1 MKSVLLPLSAMLLAS
16 AMVIAPASAEEA
28 RIDIVISPSTVN
40 LDMKG
45 VWVTVHA
52 DIPYSLVDH
61 DVLVTLNAVPVKS
74 TFADNRGDLVAKFPV
89 GDVAAILTEYVGEE
103 VELTLSGTAAD
114 GTEFYGTDTIR
125 VIQSSKK

>member
-52 DIPYSLVDH
+52 DIPYSLVGH

>member
-1 MKSVLLPLSAMLLAS
+1 
-16 AMVIAPASAEEA
+16 MVIAPASAEEA